1 LRLAVRDK
9 WERLTE
15 TKPTNKQSLNTTF
28 KFTIKM
34 FEGICGYCGKQG
46 HKKETCF
53 KKKQEDG
60 EKGGEGETNNNSKGG
75 KGKVKNP
82 KIKTF

>member
-1 LRLAVRDK
+1 
-9 WERLTE
+9 
-15 TKPTNKQSLNTTF
+15 
-28 KFTIKM
+28 M